1 MGSATVQGQRWGT
14 GPGYWAEVIESE
26 HELAG
31 VAGVVPEPQPGT
43 GTLDRDGGEPGGA
56 EDAAHA
62 VESSPPSACSHG
74 CRPAAQLTPGL

>member
-14 GPGYWAEVIESE
+14 GPGYWAEVIKSE

-31 VAGVVPEPQPGT
+31 VAGVPEPQPGT

-62 VESSPPSACSHG
+62 VG
-74 CRPAAQLTPGL
+74 QLATLSLLARLVDRGTRVRL